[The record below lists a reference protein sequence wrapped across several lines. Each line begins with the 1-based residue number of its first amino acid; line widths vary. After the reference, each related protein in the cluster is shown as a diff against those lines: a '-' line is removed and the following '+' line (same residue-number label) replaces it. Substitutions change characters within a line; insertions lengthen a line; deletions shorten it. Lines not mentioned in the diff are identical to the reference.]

1 MRAVLLR
8 TVGRWYVAP
17 LIGGSFIL
25 VALTLSAYVEKT
37 MSRMHLTMALLLGAF
52 AAPLSTLCAQQQTGA
67 AGRAAASSRALPSD
81 AEILALIKQ
90 RVDEKRSAGIVIG
103 VLGADGQSRVL
114 SYGDPGAGQ
123 PALDGN
129 SVFEIGS
136 ISKVFTATAL
146 AELVQEGKLRLDDPA
161 QKYLPST
168 VHMPIR
174 DGMVITLGN
183 LSEQNSGLPR
193 MPTNFKPADVT
204 NPYADYTVQQMY
216 DFLSSYELP
225 RDPGAMFEYSNLGVG
240 LLGHLLSRATG
251 MSYEELERTRVWA
264 PLGMTNTSITLTP
277 WMKSH
282 LALGHDEQG
291 HVVPN
296 WDLPTLAG
304 AGAIRS
310 TTNDMLKFLD
320 ANLHPER
327 GALQRAMAFAQKD
340 RAPAGNM
347 RIGLNWLTTYAGT
360 DTIVWHNGGTGGYR
374 TFLGFEP
381 SRKVGVVVMT
391 NTTGAGADDIGFH
404 ILDPALPL
412 APAPSAPKQ
421 RTAIDVKA
429 DVLARYV
436 GTYQLAPNLT
446 LEVLLKDGAL
456 YLHPTNQ
463 DTLRL
468 WAESETEF
476 FLKEVDAQLTF
487 VRDAQGAVT
496 AVVLHQGGQD
506 AKAARVGTGG

>member
-1 MRAVLLR
+1 MSVIRLTALALL
-8 TVGRWYVAP
+8 G
-17 LIGGSFIL
+17 L
-25 VALTLSAYVEKT
+25 VAS
-37 MSRMHLTMALLLGAF
+37 SQI
-52 AAPLSTLCAQQQTGA
+52 SAQQQTGA
-67 AGRAAASSRALPSD
+67 ATSASSSARALPAD
-81 AEILALIKQ
+81 AEIMSIIKQ
-90 RVDEKRSAGIVIG
+90 RVDDKRSAGIVIG
-103 VLGADGQSRVL
+103 VLDANGRTRVVA
-114 SYGDPGAGQ
+114 YGDPGPGQ

-146 AELVQEGKLRLDDPA
+146 AELVQEGKVHLDDPA
-161 QKYLPST
+161 QKYLPSS
-168 VHMPIR
+168 VHMPSR
-174 DGMVITLGN
+174 DGKVITLGT

-193 MPTNFKPADVT
+193 MPSNFRPADNA

-216 DFLSSYELP
+216 DFLSGYQLP
-225 RDPGAMFEYSNLGVG
+225 RDPGAEFEYSNLGVG
-240 LLGHLLSRATG
+240 LLGHLLSNATG
-251 MSYEELERTRVWA
+251 MSYEELERQRVWA
-264 PLGMTNTSITLTP
+264 PLGMTNTAITLTP

-327 GALQRAMAFAQKD
+327 GVLQRAMAFAQKD

-347 RIGLNWLTTYAGT
+347 RIGLNWLTSYAGT

-404 ILDPALPL
+404 ILNPALPL
-412 APAPSAPKQ
+412 APKPAPPKQ

-436 GTYQLAPNLT
+436 GTYQLAPNLA
-446 LEVLLKDGAL
+446 LEITLKDGAL
-456 YLHPTNQ
+456 YVQPTNQ
-463 DTLRL
+463 ATMRL
-468 WAESETEF
+468 WPESETDF
-476 FLKEVDAQLTF
+476 FLKELDAQLSF
-487 VRDAQGAVT
+487 VRDAQGVT
-496 AVVLHQGGQD
+496 TGAVLHQGGQNLN
-506 AKAARVGTGG
+506 APRVRPGS